1 MQKLRLKNG
10 WKKKRMKYFN
20 QNFKNI
26 NSISN
31 EMEFFLSCIS
41 PQAKK
46 MFDIKK
52 LNADLSRVLNDLK
65 MDKIAGC
72 CKVVDEKND
81 CLLIQTNAPAV
92 TAFLNLRKNEIK
104 ERLKVKSNKK
114 IAEIFIKN

>member
-1 MQKLRLKNG
+1 
-10 WKKKRMKYFN
+10 MKYFN

-46 MFDIKK
+46 MFDVKK
-52 LNADLSRVLNDLK
+52 INAEFKKILTDLG
-65 MDKIAGC
+65 MAKIADFAD
-72 CKVVDEKND
+72 VADEKND
-81 CLLIQTNAPAV
+81 CLLIRATAPAV
-92 TAFLNLRKNEIK
+92 VTFLNLRKNEIK
-104 ERLKVKSNKK
+104 ERLKVKTNKK